1 MDFLIRITLS
11 EISCE
16 VIYIEIEKKDDLNKT
31 LQVNEVVEW
40 ILTNLGKQI
49 IFKQT

>member
-11 EISCE
+11 EISYE

-31 LQVNEVVEW
+31 LQVNVVVE
-40 ILTNLGKQI
+40 
-49 IFKQT
+49 